1 MMDSATGSWP
11 IPPHGVNEGA
21 ETLFKAQVEF
31 ELQRRLKE
39 LEAASA
45 ERSSSLSK
53 ETQAVQTEDR
63 LREAVQSAYLTS
75 AAQAVDRSVKRAEL
89 VVKTAATIG
98 TVQTGLTALFY
109 RDKTAQAIPAHVMA
123 PMIAIACSIGL
134 AAGYLGFMGH
144 KTINGNPLLASMAP
158 KQQATRLSLYIA
170 WINTT
175 VFARAALLRL
185 AVIALSL
192 GIGLMP
198 TALIP
203 DPAPWIY
210 LIAGLVAIV
219 AIVIEVCRAMR
230 SQR

>member
-1 MMDSATGSWP
+1 MDTAMGSWP
-11 IPPHGVNEGA
+11 TPPAGVDGGA
-21 ETLFKAQVEF
+21 ETLFKARVEF
-31 ELQRRLKE
+31 EIERRLKE
-39 LEAASA
+39 LDAISA
-45 ERSSSLSK
+45 ERISNSAK
-53 ETQAVQTEDR
+53 EIQAVQAEDR

-109 RDKTAQAIPAHVMA
+109 RDSTTQTIPAHVMI

-134 AAGYLGFMGH
+134 AAGYLGYLG
-144 KTINGNPLLASMAP
+144 KRTIDGDPLVASMAP
-158 KQQATRLSLYIA
+158 KQQAARLSLYIA

-175 VFARAALLRL
+175 VFARVALLRL
-185 AVIALSL
+185 AVLALSL

-203 DPAPWIY
+203 DPPLWIY
-210 LIAGLVAIV
+210 VTAGLVAGV
-219 AIVIEVCRAMR
+219 ALLVEVCRAEWDKT
-230 SQR
+230 